1 MTYASCSRKL
11 PSDLDG
17 IAEVSFYFR
26 RWGLEPRPESC
37 ALPVCP

>member
-1 MTYASCSRKL
+1 MTYALCSRKP